1 MKIQIDFINQDQDF
15 RESDP
20 RSLSPKKF
28 KHSIILKNVS
38 CCNTIPG
45 TQESIITSKQLRVYV
60 MSSEK
65 MGSRYQLHVLS

>member
-15 RESDP
+15 GESDP
-20 RSLSPKKF
+20 RRLSPKKF
-28 KHSIILKNVS
+28 KHSIIWKNVS
-38 CCNTIPG
+38 CCSTIPG